1 MWTVLIPARDRT
13 GRVGRMRSYCA
24 IYVDAGYLYASAATR
39 VIGTS
44 LRSGVKV
51 DNHALVGGLIAQAEA
66 DSGLPLLRVNWYDSG
81 ARPGGMPDI
90 HQDEIGMMPR
100 VKLRLGRL
108 SRAGEQK
115 GVDLRIGLD
124 LVTHG
129 RNRIVDV
136 IYLVSGDDDLTEA
149 VEEAQGHGVQI
160 IVMAVPAQSGK
171 PHAVARHLRREA
183 DGVMLIDPETIDST
197 VKPAAI
203 PAELIPGEDDV
214 AEAPPEVAA
223 VDASDVAVTTDVA
236 SEPSVGPDASSGP
249 DLAASVAASEPDAE
263 PAPQSDLEPAAP
275 PVAEPATEMPAA
287 SSSPSP
293 SSVFAA
299 RKPSAVVA
307 PRAVPPRVL
316 WSTRTGHDGH
326 GPDHGE
332 VTSELIDQVVN
343 QVVESWC
350 QTASPESLVALR
362 ANKPFIPSDIDRT
375 LLIDLASH
383 IDPSLDLD
391 DTSRYA
397 LRDRFWDHIDRVKLT

>member
-1 MWTVLIPARDRT
+1 
-13 GRVGRMRSYCA
+13 MRSYCA

-51 DNHALVGGLIAQAEA
+51 DNHALVGGLIEQAEA

-160 IVMAVPAQSGK
+160 ILMAVPAQSGK

-183 DGVMLIDPETIDST
+183 DGVILIHPETIDST
-197 VKPAAI
+197 VKPSSI
-203 PAELIPGEDDV
+203 PAELIPGEGSTEPSVTPGEDV
-214 AEAPPEVAA
+214 APPEVSGQTDPSVAGAA
-223 VDASDVAVTTDVA
+223 PQVPDAPPTEVDALIDGDPEGA
-236 SEPSVGPDASSGP
+236 
-249 DLAASVAASEPDAE
+249 DLAPADGGPTAE
-263 PAPQSDLEPAAP
+263 AETDPAAD
-275 PVAEPATEMPAA
+275 TH
-287 SSSPSP
+287 SPSP
-293 SSVFAA
+293 ASVFAA
-299 RKPSAVVA
+299 RRPSAVVP

-332 VTSELIDQVVN
+332 VTPELIDHVVR

-350 QTASPESLVALR
+350 QTAGPDDLVTLR

-375 LLIDLASH
+375 LLIDLSSH
-383 IDPSLDLD
+383 VDPSIDLD

-397 LRDRFWDHIDRVKLT
+397 LRDRFWDHIDRVKLS

>member
-1 MWTVLIPARDRT
+1 
-13 GRVGRMRSYCA
+13 MRSYCA

-51 DNHALVGGLIAQAEA
+51 DNHALVNGLIAQAEA

-183 DGVMLIDPETIDST
+183 DGVMLIDPDTIDST

-203 PAELIPGEDDV
+203 PVELLPGEGAEAEVV
-214 AEAPPEVAA
+214 AEAETANADAAAGAGPSDERPEGA
-223 VDASDVAVTTDVA
+223 
-236 SEPSVGPDASSGP
+236 
-249 DLAASVAASEPDAE
+249 
-263 PAPQSDLEPAAP
+263 APQGSPAGSGGAGTDEAGSDEAGADEAGTDEAGTAGAVPVPTAP
-275 PVAEPATEMPAA
+275 ERRSSRRQSRQRSRQRSRTCPGPRPSSRRSRSHRPRRPCSPPGSRPPSCRPGPSRRACSGRPGPATTATAPTT
-287 SSSPSP
+287 
-293 SSVFAA
+293 A
-299 RKPSAVVA
+299 R
-307 PRAVPPRVL
+307 
-316 WSTRTGHDGH
+316 
-326 GPDHGE
+326 
-332 VTSELIDQVVN
+332 
-343 QVVESWC
+343 
-350 QTASPESLVALR
+350 
-362 ANKPFIPSDIDRT
+362 
-375 LLIDLASH
+375 
-383 IDPSLDLD
+383 
-391 DTSRYA
+391 
-397 LRDRFWDHIDRVKLT
+397 

>member
-1 MWTVLIPARDRT
+1 
-13 GRVGRMRSYCA
+13 MRSYCA

-51 DNHALVGGLIAQAEA
+51 DNHALIDGLIGQAEA

-90 HQDEIGMMPR
+90 HQDEIGLLPR

-160 IVMAVPAQSGK
+160 IVLAVPAQSGR

-183 DGVMLIDPETIDST
+183 DGVIVIDPETIDAT
-197 VKPAAI
+197 VKAAAI
-203 PAELIPGEDDV
+203 PPELLPGEGHEVTPASVEDILPVPDDGSV
-214 AEAPPEVAA
+214 PAAA
-223 VDASDVAVTTDVA
+223 VV
-236 SEPSVGPDASSGP
+236 E
-249 DLAASVAASEPDAE
+249 E
-263 PAPQSDLEPAAP
+263 PAPEEVASPDDMAP
-275 PVAEPATEMPAA
+275 PSPEELDPVEA
-287 SSSPSP
+287 SSPSP
-293 SSVFAA
+293 ASVFAA
-299 RKPSAVVA
+299 RKPSSVVA
-307 PRAVPPRVL
+307 PRVAPPHVNR
-316 WSTRTGHDGH
+316 SPRPGHDGH
-326 GPDHGE
+326 GPDHRE
-332 VTSELIDQVVN
+332 VTSDLIDEVVG

-350 QTASPESLVALR
+350 QTATPERLVALR
-362 ANKPFIPSDIDRT
+362 DAKPFIPSDIDRT

-383 IDPSLDLD
+383 IDTSVDLD

-397 LRDRFWDHIDRVKLT
+397 LRDRFWDHIDKVKLT

>member
-1 MWTVLIPARDRT
+1 
-13 GRVGRMRSYCA
+13 MRSYCA

-51 DNHALVGGLIAQAEA
+51 DNQALLQGLIAQAEA

-160 IVMAVPAQSGK
+160 IVMAVPAEGGK

-183 DGVMLIDPETIDST
+183 DGVILIDPQTIDST

-203 PAELIPGEDDV
+203 PAELIPEESTGEAAVDGEAGARALDGEPAAEVASEESPIADADQPTTGAVPAGAAVDLAVDLPRSADV
-214 AEAPPEVAA
+214 AEE
-223 VDASDVAVTTDVA
+223 S
-236 SEPSVGPDASSGP
+236 
-249 DLAASVAASEPDAE
+249 
-263 PAPQSDLEPAAP
+263 PAA
-275 PVAEPATEMPAA
+275 AM
-287 SSSPSP
+287 SPSP
-293 SSVFAA
+293 ASVFAA
-299 RKPSAVVA
+299 RKPSAVVP

-332 VTSELIDQVVN
+332 VSPDLIDQVVR
-343 QVVESWC
+343 QVVDSWC
-350 QTASPESLVALR
+350 QTATPQSLVALR
-362 ANKPFIPSDIDRT
+362 AAKPFIPSDIDRT

-383 IDPSLDLD
+383 IDASVDLD